1 MPSARIGRRTGCAH
15 VDGTSTHTAMQ
26 PFKYGAKE
34 LDMTHGWHTYDFGA
48 RIYDPTLARW
58 LSPDPMMEKYYPWS
72 PYVYCG
78 NDPVNAVDP
87 NGRDWYQNNETK
99 YYTWFDGKSAR
110 EGFTYIGGKGS
121 VLGEFESIIDG
132 ILCEKEGLGLESL
145 YSEGFTFDI
154 APNDKGGLIGSEER
168 GWDFFDEFISGSGP
182 EFSVVLEDHPYIM
195 ALKNEKTVLD
205 SQDVIRKRGANGSR
219 TNVKRKAFYPWQV
232 AINSPMQFIGKYR
245 YDGFTSKDGKYINN
259 VVTDSKS
266 CTSLFYHFPG
276 VVNHRRSQGRELGS
290 TYQFYIWR
298 TKK

>member
-132 ILCEKEGLGLESL
+132 ILCEKEGLRL
-145 YSEGFTFDI
+145 YI
-154 APNDKGGLIGSEER
+154 
-168 GWDFFDEFISGSGP
+168 
-182 EFSVVLEDHPYIM
+182 
-195 ALKNEKTVLD
+195 
-205 SQDVIRKRGANGSR
+205 
-219 TNVKRKAFYPWQV
+219 
-232 AINSPMQFIGKYR
+232 
-245 YDGFTSKDGKYINN
+245 
-259 VVTDSKS
+259 
-266 CTSLFYHFPG
+266 
-276 VVNHRRSQGRELGS
+276 
-290 TYQFYIWR
+290 
-298 TKK
+298 